1 MLEELTVSNFAL
13 IDRVSVRFSKGLN
26 VLTGETGAG
35 KSILIGALGLLLGM
49 KGETQDIRTG
59 FDEAMASA
67 FIRVGENPRALQ
79 WLAERDI
86 EPEDDGVMVRRV
98 LRRTGRGSIY
108 IQSTPATRSDLQ
120 ALTSS
125 LFDLHGQH
133 QHQSLL
139 DARSHRVLLDKYGD
153 TVEAAESLHQQFTR
167 LSGLRRQREKML
179 AGERERLRELDIL
192 KFAVQEI
199 DEAGL
204 SPGEEEELDQE
215 RSILSQHERLYAL
228 LDEAYEAM
236 AENRGGALA
245 KLRTARD
252 ATDGIVGID
261 GSVTSLAKRIEDAF
275 FELEDVAESLRQYQ
289 GGISF
294 TPERLDAVEERL
306 AALHR
311 LEKKYGST
319 VQEVLDYAE
328 EARERINR
336 MENWE
341 EDRAEL
347 ESSIKQLEKE
357 LLAQAHDLSAK
368 RKKAAHVLQEK
379 IRETLQVLGM
389 PKAEFR
395 VEVSER
401 IGESGRPS
409 CGPHG
414 IDNVE
419 FTISPNPGEP
429 PKPLQS
435 IASGGEISRVMLA
448 IKSVLA
454 ATDDIGCLIFDEIDA
469 GIGGEVAI
477 AVGEH
482 LHNLA
487 EHTQVLCITHLATIA
502 VRADN
507 HIKIEKVVS
516 EDRTTTKVTQIEGRR
531 KIEEVARM
539 LAGDRTGEL
548 SLTHAEEMLRKY
560 RAL

>member
-1 MLEELTVSNFAL
+1 
-13 IDRVSVRFSKGLN
+13 
-26 VLTGETGAG
+26 
-35 KSILIGALGLLLGM
+35 M

-67 FIRVGENPRALQ
+67 FIRVSENSRALQ

-86 EPEDDGVMVRRV
+86 QPEDGGVMVRRV

-120 ALTSS
+120 ELTSS

-139 DARSHRVLLDKYGD
+139 DARSHRVLLDKYGN
-153 TVEAAESLHQQFTR
+153 TLEEAQALHEQFTK

-192 KFAVQEI
+192 QFAVHEI

-204 SPGEEEELDQE
+204 SPGEEEELEQE

-228 LDEAYEAM
+228 LDEAYETM

-252 ATDGIVGID
+252 ATDGIVSID

-289 GGISF
+289 SGISF

-306 AALHR
+306 AAIHR

-319 VQEVLDYAE
+319 VQEVIDYAE
-328 EARERINR
+328 EARERIHR

-347 ESSIKQLEKE
+347 EASIKQLEKA
-357 LLAQAHDLSAK
+357 LLAHAHDLSAK
-368 RKKAAHVLQEK
+368 RKRAAQVLQEK

-389 PKAEFR
+389 PKAEFQ

-401 IGESGRPS
+401 IGDSGRPT

-487 EHTQVLCITHLATIA
+487 QHTQVLCITHLATIA

-560 RAL
+560 RTP

>member
-1 MLEELTVSNFAL
+1 MLEELTVSNYAL

-35 KSILIGALGLLLGM
+35 KSILVGALGLLLGM

-67 FIRVGENPRALQ
+67 FIQVNENPRALQ
-79 WLAERDI
+79 WLTERDI
-86 EPEDDGVMVRRV
+86 EPEDGGVMVRRA

-120 ALTSS
+120 GLTSA

-153 TVEAAESLHQQFTR
+153 TMEAAEALHEQFTR
-167 LSGLRRQREKML
+167 LSGLKRQREKML

-199 DEAGL
+199 DEAAL
-204 SPGEEEELDQE
+204 TAGEEDELEQE

-252 ATDGIVGID
+252 ACDGIVSID

-306 AALHR
+306 AAIHR
-311 LEKKYGST
+311 LEKKYGNT
-319 VQEVLDYAE
+319 IQEVLEYADE
-328 EARERINR
+328 SREQIHR

-347 ESSIKQLEKE
+347 EASIKQLEKE
-357 LLAQAHDLSAK
+357 VLANAHELSAR
-368 RKKAAHVLQEK
+368 RKQAAGVLQEK

-429 PKPLQS
+429 AKPLQS

-487 EHTQVLCITHLATIA
+487 QHTQVLCITHLATIA

-516 EDRTTTKVTQIEGRR
+516 EDRTTTKVTPITGRR

>member
-13 IDRVSVRFSKGLN
+13 IDRVSVRFSTGLN
-26 VLTGETGAG
+26 VLSGETGAG
-35 KSILIGALGLLLGM
+35 KSILIGAMGLLLGM

-67 FIRVGENPRALQ
+67 FIRVSENPRALQ

-86 EPEDDGVMVRRV
+86 QPEDGGVMVRRV

-139 DARSHRVLLDKYGD
+139 DARSHRVLLDKYGN
-153 TVEAAESLHQQFTR
+153 TLEAADALHEQFAK

-179 AGERERLRELDIL
+179 AGERERFRELDIL

-204 SPGEEEELDQE
+204 SAGEEEELEQE

-252 ATDGIVGID
+252 ATDGIVSID

-289 GGISF
+289 SGISF

-306 AALHR
+306 AAIRR
-311 LEKKYGST
+311 LEKKYGNSI
-319 VQEVLDYAE
+319 QEVLDYAE
-328 EARERINR
+328 EAREQIHR

-347 ESSIKQLEKE
+347 EESIKQVEKQ
-357 LLAQAHDLSAK
+357 LLAEAHHLSAE
-368 RKKAAHVLQEK
+368 RKKAAEVLQEK
-379 IRETLQVLGM
+379 IRETLQALGM

-401 IGESGRPS
+401 VGESGRPS

-454 ATDDIGCLIFDEIDA
+454 ATDDISCLIFDEIDA

-482 LHNLA
+482 LHSLA
-487 EHTQVLCITHLATIA
+487 RHTQVLCITHLATIA

-516 EDRTTTKVTQIEGRR
+516 EERTTTKVTQIEGRR